1 VGVLCGAMGARVV
14 GGVVRKNG
22 WGCVCINDTN
32 LEFLL
37 LRIEVNFNRRV
48 HVTNIGTWLLRD
60 VGPHWE
66 GSSTGSSTGSLQE
79 IL

>member
-37 LRIEVNFNRRV
+37 LHIEINFNRRV
-48 HVTNIGTWLLRD
+48 HVTNI
-60 VGPHWE
+60 
-66 GSSTGSSTGSLQE
+66 
-79 IL
+79 